1 MSSNIILAGC
11 GGGYDVFCTI
21 PLFYKNI
28 KKNKIIVSLSFTD
41 EKYLLDLT
49 KKNEVTKLHNNLFLI
64 DAKKN

>member
-49 KKNEVTKLHNNLFLI
+49 K
-64 DAKKN
+64 